1 MLKETATVDDVLQ
14 LIRQWPPDQQ
24 FSLVQSV
31 LQSLAP
37 KISQRKRQPKPTLA
51 QALGLLETTAS
62 APSDAQVKAWLE
74 ERRTEKYG

>member
-24 FSLVQSV
+24 ISLVQSV

-37 KISQRKRQPKPTLA
+37 KMGQLKRQPKDTLD
-51 QALGLLETTAS
+51 QALGLLATTAP
-62 APSDAQVKAWLE
+62 APSDAQVQAWLE
-74 ERRTEKYG
+74 ERRTEKYS